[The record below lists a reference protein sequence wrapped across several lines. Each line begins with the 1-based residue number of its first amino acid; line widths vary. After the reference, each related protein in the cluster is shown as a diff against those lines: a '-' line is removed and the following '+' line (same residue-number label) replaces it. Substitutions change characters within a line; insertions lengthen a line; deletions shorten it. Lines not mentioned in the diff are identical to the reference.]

1 MTIHMNA
8 TSNFHLQAL
17 DLLDVPTEPEGSGEG
32 SDAGSDLP
40 PAPQYLTDAS
50 MLAYCGTQMQQI
62 DSQIQTMFASQQ
74 KQNQEQQIINQALQV
89 LQGCADGTLDGNGK
103 SAPSQKQCLAMQQ
116 ALEQAI
122 SQIEDMDPNAACLPQ
137 LEQLHDNLMA
147 TGTGSKTNGD
157 THGFYG
163 SGPTDS
169 NPTPDSTISGQEMAG
184 FINSLQNIGT
194 GMNSDAQLRM
204 IQIQSLVSQQ
214 QTAVELTT
222 NIMQTLDDSMKK
234 VVDNIHS

>member
-1 MTIHMNA
+1 MSTINA
-8 TSNFHLQAL
+8 NNFPLQPL
-17 DLLDVPTEPEGSGEG
+17 HLLDVPDVPEASGDG
-32 SDAGSDLP
+32 SDAGSDQP
-40 PAPQYLTDAS
+40 MAPEFLTDAS
-50 MLAYCGTQMQQI
+50 MLAYCGSQMQQI

-89 LQGCADGTLDGNGK
+89 LQGCADGTLDGNGN
-103 SAPSQKQCLAMQQ
+103 SAPSRKQCLAMQH

-137 LEQLHDNLMA
+137 LKQLHDNLMA
-147 TGTGSKTNGD
+147 TGTGPKTNGD

-163 SGPTDS
+163 SGPTDA
-169 NPTPDSTISGQEMAG
+169 NPTPDSTISGQEMSG
-184 FINSLQNIGT
+184 FINSLQNIGS

-222 NIMQTLDDSMKK
+222 NIMQSLDDSMKK